1 MSDATTGSKDHVEV
15 YSGTA
20 RSFHWLMAVLVLLQ
34 LPLGLYMAYRGGDL
48 GIFDRFTNNMYTTHK
63 MLGVIL
69 LVLIL
74 LRFLYRLVNGA
85 PEELATLE
93 PWQKTVSML
102 NHWGIYALLIGT
114 PILGYL
120 GASYYGALNIWGF
133 FNLPAL
139 VGVDKKVAEVVLAY
153 HGWAATVLLALIVLH
168 IAAAIYHHT
177 VRKDLV
183 LARMMPG
190 LLKKRDKA

>member
-1 MSDATTGSKDHVEV
+1 MSDATTESKEHIEV

-20 RSFHWLMAVLVLLQ
+20 RGFHWLMAVLILLQ
-34 LPLGLYMAYRGGDL
+34 MPLGIYMVYRGVDL
-48 GIFDRFTNNMYTTHK
+48 GIFDGFTNNMYTTHK
-63 MLGVIL
+63 ILGVTL
-69 LVLIL
+69 LVLVV
-74 LRFLYRLVNGA
+74 LRLLYRLVNGA
-85 PEELATLE
+85 PEEPATLE

-120 GASYYGALNIWGF
+120 GTAYYGALNIWGLF
-133 FNLPAL
+133 KLPAL
-139 VGVDKKVAEVVLAY
+139 VGVDKKVSEVVLAY
-153 HGWAATVLLALIVLH
+153 HGWAATALLALIVLH
-168 IAAAIYHHT
+168 IAAAIYHHK